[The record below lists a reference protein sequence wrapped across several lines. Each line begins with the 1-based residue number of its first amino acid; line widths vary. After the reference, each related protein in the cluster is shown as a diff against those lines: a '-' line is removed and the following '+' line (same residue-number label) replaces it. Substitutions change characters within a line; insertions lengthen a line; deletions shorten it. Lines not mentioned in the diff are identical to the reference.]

1 MKYDIESILEMYED
15 DYTPSAKVPGP
26 RNMKLAQVPRS
37 EMDNFNTPD
46 LDQGADSILRP
57 GETLED
63 DFDVEF
69 RRPNAQGGMQQL
81 VKPNADGSRPGYS
94 GEEYVSGYNLK
105 ERIINEKKY
114 KKALT
119 EMLKEINGLTKKG
132 YGNVTN
138 IVEKYSNKLGPS
150 KDKVQKYYNK
160 DGSFK
165 SFNFNR
171 EQRKIRGAVI
181 AEAKKLNLIDMPD
194 NMIKAVED
202 YKKLGKEIPRGM
214 PQKIIKANKVPES
227 QFYKTLNKVNA
238 FIKQKKKFTNLDA
251 SKKFQQD
258 QRAAALKKYS
268 SDSFERMT
276 RGSKTI
282 QGGHTGDIYNEFVT
296 TSTKAYTPSKINQE
310 ILKDV
315 DATLKNIGL
324 KRDAAIKAKDFTE
337 VERLNTKGINLSAA
351 TEGYKTF
358 RVVQPDGSNYI
369 YGINQKITT
378 DPMNLTNNIDVQKL
392 TSGKDKEFDLAKK
405 RFEAKQITAE
415 EFEIARAKAEK
426 KLFNEATSKELIKVQ
441 KKDAMKN
448 AKISKGETNRIS
460 KQILSAMEKL
470 GCGRSAGGRIMF
482 GEGTSCAIK
491 GRDILEKGLKN
502 GFKKSDVGLAQKILG
517 SGKFLKDAVSLR
529 GLFGPAALAF
539 TAAAEAGIVGYDILS
554 TGKSF
559 KEAVGSSVFNSLL
572 GDKTKIDPVEERNKR
587 MMEECM
593 TPEQMGK
600 IGAME
605 SALGELNKFGS
616 QFKKLDAIQKN
627 RDAISMSPE
636 DTFNKNAFKLDLD
649 RQENEARENI
659 QDFNRTGGPQRLQGI
674 DYAGGFENLA
684 EGLARNEFAQLQSVD
699 NPLQSRRGDEKR
711 ATRMNELMLQYP
723 DLAPEY
729 DFMEGGIA
737 SLNVKK

>member
-1 MKYDIESILEMYED
+1 MI
-15 DYTPSAKVPGP
+15 P
-26 RNMKLAQVPRS
+26 
-37 EMDNFNTPD
+37 
-46 LDQGADSILRP
+46 
-57 GETLED
+57 
-63 DFDVEF
+63 
-69 RRPNAQGGMQQL
+69 
-81 VKPNADGSRPGYS
+81 
-94 GEEYVSGYNLK
+94 VSGYSEKARAVNKIKFEKTLK
-105 ERIINEKKY
+105 E
-114 KKALT
+114 
-119 EMLKEINGLTKKG
+119 MLEEINGLTEKG
-132 YGNVTN
+132 YGNVTK

-160 DGSFK
+160 DGTFK
-165 SFNFNR
+165 SFNFNQ

-181 AEAKKLNLIDMPD
+181 AEAKELNLIDMPE

-202 YKKLGKEIPRGM
+202 YKKLGTEIPRGM

-268 SDSFERMT
+268 SDGFERMT

-310 ILKDV
+310 TLKDV

-358 RVVQPDGSNYI
+358 KVVQPDGSNYI

-378 DPMNLTNNIDVQKL
+378 DPMDLTNNIDVQKL

-405 RFEAKQITAE
+405 RFKAKQITAE

-426 KLFNEATSKELIKVQ
+426 KLFSEGTSKELIKVQ

-448 AKISKGETNRIS
+448 AKISKGETNKIS
-460 KQILSAMEKL
+460 KQILLAMEKL
-470 GCGRSAGGRIMF
+470 GCGKSAGGRIMF
-482 GEGTSCAIK
+482 GNGTSCAIK
-491 GRDILEKGLKN
+491 GREVLEKGLKN
-502 GFKKSDVGLAQKILG
+502 GFKESDVGLAKKILG
-517 SGKFLKDAVSLR
+517 SGKFLKEAVSLR

-539 TAAAEAGIVGYDILS
+539 TVAAEAGIVGYDMLS

-559 KEAVGSSVFNSLL
+559 KEAVGSSVFNYML
-572 GDKTKIDPVEERNKR
+572 GDKTKIDSVEERDKR
-587 MMEECM
+587 MV
-593 TPEQMGK
+593 
-600 IGAME
+600 
-605 SALGELNKFGS
+605 
-616 QFKKLDAIQKN
+616 
-627 RDAISMSPE
+627 
-636 DTFNKNAFKLDLD
+636 
-649 RQENEARENI
+649 
-659 QDFNRTGGPQRLQGI
+659 
-674 DYAGGFENLA
+674 A
-684 EGLARNEFAQLQSVD
+684 EGI
-699 NPLQSRRGDEKR
+699 
-711 ATRMNELMLQYP
+711 TP
-723 DLAPEY
+723 DAN
-729 DFMEGGIA
+729 G
-737 SLNVKK
+737 